1 MVTFILF
8 LIPGT
13 PKDML
18 TYIVGVTDMS
28 VWKFIGI
35 STFARIPSVLS
46 STIIGSTMRQG
57 EWKVSL
63 IVFLVTGIIGI
74 VGIGF
79 KVKAGQTKRKG

>member
-13 PKDML
+13 LKDML

-35 STFARIPSVLS
+35 STFARIPSVLLQWDL
-46 STIIGSTMRQG
+46 GKKPQ
-57 EWKVSL
+57 L
-63 IVFLVTGIIGI
+63 QIVMNGDENKITIGI
-74 VGIGF
+74 
-79 KVKAGQTKRKG
+79 